1 LIKKEVSKRVEDD
14 FIFVDFSF
22 SWDMRMISNNEIC
35 ALVYELVSK
44 LFLSR
49 VCFDFVFCSS
59 MERENF
65 EITVEFLHL
74 F

>member
-1 LIKKEVSKRVEDD
+1 LIKKKVAKRVEDD

-22 SWDMRMISNNEIC
+22 SWDMGMISNNEVC
-35 ALVYELVSK
+35 VLVYELMSK

-59 MERENF
+59 MERKNF
-65 EITVEFLHL
+65 EITVEL
-74 F
+74 FHFF

>member
-1 LIKKEVSKRVEDD
+1 
-14 FIFVDFSF
+14 
-22 SWDMRMISNNEIC
+22 MISNNEIC
-35 ALVYELVSK
+35 SLIYELMSK
-44 LFLSR
+44 LFLSS

-65 EITVEFLHL
+65 EITVELLHL